1 MRDAWTIHLHRPTS
15 YFKTGDRDALE
26 ITVYRPGMLRPLE
39 MPCEG
44 HRLKSAADSYYLL
57 ELVLNV
63 FVKEEN
69 RNALLK
75 LHTDNM
81 DCLRPTGRRADMKA
95 SDEQCS
101 REMATFTPVGMH
113 PSAMYGWHKD
123 KVYQEGEKPA
133 GTIYRPGQIF
143 DRDIVILHLLKKQ
156 ATLLGLQ
163 LDCLLFDNS
172 ESGYLAKD
180 GKSSR
185 KDVTYC
191 AYTECFSLSGSHSR
205 CSACRSA
212 YYCCPEHQKKDWP
225 VHKAIC
231 RSTRALFEEMK
242 QQQELIRNLGFAD
255 VGKVPLFG

>member
-15 YFKTGDRDALE
+15 YFNTGDRNALE

-44 HRLKSAADSYYLL
+44 HRLKSTANSYYLL
-57 ELVLNV
+57 ELVLNI
-63 FVKEEN
+63 FIREEN
-69 RNALLK
+69 RTALLK

-81 DCLRPTGRRADMKA
+81 ECLRPTGRRPDIKA
-95 SDEQCS
+95 FDELAAS
-101 REMATFTPVGMH
+101 TPVGMH
-113 PSAMYGWHKD
+113 PSAMYGCYKD

-143 DRDIVILHLLKKQ
+143 VRDIVILQLLKKQ
-156 ATLLGLQ
+156 ATLLGLSI
-163 LDCLLFDNS
+163 DCVLVDNS

-191 AYTECFSLSGSHSR
+191 AFTECVSLSSSHSR

-212 YYCCPEHQKKDWP
+212 YYCCAEHQKKDWP

-231 RSTRALFEEMK
+231 RST
-242 QQQELIRNLGFAD
+242 
-255 VGKVPLFG
+255 